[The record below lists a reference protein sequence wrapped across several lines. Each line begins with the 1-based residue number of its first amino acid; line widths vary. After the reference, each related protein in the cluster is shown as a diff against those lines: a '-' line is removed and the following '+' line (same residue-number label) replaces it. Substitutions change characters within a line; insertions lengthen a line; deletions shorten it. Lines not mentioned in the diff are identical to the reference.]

1 MRGLVFGSPNPFF
14 GNLGPCWEVEKGNFF
29 VAERGHFDI
38 LLPTFVVP
46 YPCPDTSL
54 EVTLALLPAR

>member
-1 MRGLVFGSPNPFF
+1 M
-14 GNLGPCWEVEKGNFF
+14 EKGNFF

-46 YPCPDTSL
+46 YPRPDTSF
-54 EVTLALLPAR
+54 EVTLALLTAR